1 VGDNPPGR
9 EKVSSDSFIVNTRD
23 PVREGGELN
32 INTSLRLKKGMFPE
46 SRS

>member
-32 INTSLRLKKGMFPE
+32 IKYKFKIKKRDVP
-46 SRS
+46 